1 MIHDHIWLNWT
12 TNIPD
17 SHPIQRYLQREGCE
31 GPIFPK
37 APTGSKILSL
47 SPNGP
52 KHFECPKVS
61 FGLEGPGSLKG
72 QKVPESPRGQRCF
85 QAEGK
90 KGPECPEGPTAQ
102 EVQT

>member
-12 TNIPD
+12 TSIPD
-17 SHPIQRYLQREGCE
+17 SHPIQGYIQRKGFE
-31 GPIFPK
+31 GPK
-37 APTGSKILSL
+37 GPTGSKILSL
-47 SPNGP
+47 SPSGP
-52 KHFECPKVS
+52 KYFGCPKVS
-61 FGLEGPGSLKG
+61 IGLEGPGSLKG